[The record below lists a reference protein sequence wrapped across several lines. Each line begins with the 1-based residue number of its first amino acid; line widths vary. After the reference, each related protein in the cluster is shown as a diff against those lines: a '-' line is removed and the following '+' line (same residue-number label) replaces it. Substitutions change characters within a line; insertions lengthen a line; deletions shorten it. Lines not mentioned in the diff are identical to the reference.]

1 MGGALALRWQWTRFD
16 ALSLHDLYDALRL
29 RAEVFV
35 LEQNC
40 PYLDVD
46 GVDPHSWHLLGHLAQ
61 PFGELPAG
69 QLAAYLRMVDPG
81 VKYAEPSMGRVVND
95 PRLRGQGVGRLLVGE
110 ALRRADEV
118 WPGLGNRISAQAHL
132 AKLYGEFGYTLVGE
146 PYLED
151 NIPHHEMW
159 RPPAVLTGRA

>member
-1 MGGALALRWQWTRFD
+1 MAALAITWQWSRFGD
-16 ALSLHDLYDALRL
+16 LSARDVYDALRL

-35 LEQNC
+35 LEQAC
-40 PYLDVD
+40 AYLDVD
-46 GVDPHSWHLLGHLAQ
+46 GVDLDSWHLLGRLAQ
-61 PFGELPAG
+61 PIGELPAG
-69 QLAAYLRMVDPG
+69 QLVAYLRMVDPG

-110 ALRRADEV
+110 ALRRADQV
-118 WPGLGNRISAQAHL
+118 WPGQGNRISAQAHL

-159 RPPAVLTGRA
+159 RSPR

>member
-1 MGGALALRWQWTRFD
+1 MSGALELRWQWTRFD
-16 ALSLHDLYDALRL
+16 ALSLQDLYDALRL

-46 GVDPHSWHLLGHLAQ
+46 GVDQHSWHLLGRLAQ

-81 VKYAEPSMGRVVND
+81 VKYPEPSMGRVVND

-110 ALRRADEV
+110 AMRRGDQV

-132 AKLYGEFGYTLVGE
+132 AKLYGEFGYTPVGE

-159 RPPAVLTGRA
+159 RAP